1 MRAVVTGAGGYLGP
15 VVIEALLAADPANR
29 VVAVTRDPRGLLAL
43 FADAHA
49 GRIVAVAPDEFLR
62 REDDGLGA
70 DGVVHLAAGD
80 RGDPGAQAASFRFT
94 QRIIDWC
101 LARRVRRLV
110 FASSQAVYGVA
121 PTPWREEMAPAPV
134 TLYGSYKYAVEAI
147 LERLR
152 AGLAPEVQ
160 AVSLRFGKLV
170 GPSRRFRISGSEWP
184 HVFAHAVMT
193 GRTVTLPAEG
203 TQVLDVVDVRD
214 AAAAVVAAV
223 QHGGPALP
231 PAINVG
237 SGRPLTVRDIATL
250 VSTIAVA
257 AGHAPLR
264 CALQPPGPAPLRSF
278 AMATDLARQ
287 SLGFH
292 ARIPLEQT
300 IRDLL
305 VLPALVREGS
315 RS

>member
-1 MRAVVTGAGGYLGP
+1 MRAVVTGAGGYAGP
-15 VVIEALLAADPANR
+15 VVIETLLAADPENR

-43 FADAHA
+43 FAGADA
-49 GRIVAVAPDEFLR
+49 GRIVAVTPDEFLR
-62 REDDGLGA
+62 LDDDRLGA
-70 DGVVHLAAGD
+70 DGVVHLAAGE
-80 RGDPGAQAASFRFT
+80 RGDPGALARAFRFT

-101 LARRVRRLV
+101 LARGVRRLV
-110 FASSQAVYGVA
+110 CASSQAVYGVA
-121 PTPWREEMAPAPV
+121 PAPV
-134 TLYGSYKYAVEAI
+134 TLYGGYKYAVETI

-152 AGLAPEVQ
+152 AGQSPALQ

-170 GPSRRFRISGSEWP
+170 GPSRRFRISSSEWP
-184 HVFAHAVMT
+184 HVLAHAVVT

-203 TQVLDVVDVRD
+203 TQQLDVVDVRD
-214 AAAAVVAAV
+214 AAAAVVAALN
-223 QHGGPALP
+223 HGGASLP

-237 SGRPLTVRDIATL
+237 SGRPMTVRDIATM

-257 AGHAPLR
+257 NGLAPLK
-264 CALQPPGPAPLRSF
+264 CVLQPRGPAPLRPF
-278 AMATDLARQ
+278 AMANDLARQ
-287 SLGFH
+287 SLGFQ

-305 VLPALVREGS
+305 VLPALVREGF